1 MKILKHIVTGLAFVI
16 FAVACNEGIDPISKV
31 DSGPDATPPVVNII
45 YPTEGTQ
52 IQLPELISSINIQF
66 EVMDDIEI
74 ESITVSIDGVEIGS
88 FSTFVDFRRAVEEL
102 TFDNVTTGMHSL
114 SITAKDMSG
123 KTTTESVNFEKV
135 AAYTPLYNGETMYL
149 SFDGD
154 YMNLVNFEVATKV
167 GTPGFSDKK
176 VIGSKSYA
184 GATGS
189 YITFPTEGLQG
200 EEFSAV
206 FWLKINAVPDRAGI
220 LVMSPVDD
228 VNPDAQNVRT
238 SGFRFLREAAGAMQ
252 RFKLNVGTGDAD
264 IWFDGVAAADV
275 DPAADEWV
283 HFAFT
288 ISATEAKVYI
298 GGEIVKEAAFDGIDW
313 TGCDLLSIMSGA
325 PRFTGWNHK
334 SDLSFMDELRLFNRE
349 LSQSEIQDIFVAE
362 GGQSGTYTPIY
373 DGEIFYMPFE
383 ETYTEKVTETE
394 PIVVGTPAFDVGKVG
409 KAYVGATDSYLEFP
423 TTGLQGDEFSAVCW
437 MKVNPVPDRA
447 GILVM
452 GPEDLAN
459 PDAQNVRTSGFRFF
473 REAAGANQIVKLNAG
488 TGAADSW
495 FDGGAAAQ
503 IDPATADWVHYAFT
517 ISGTECVVYIDG
529 EIVSQGAFTGID
541 WTGCDIL
548 TIMSG
553 NPRFTGWITIQ
564 I

>member
-220 LVMSPVDD
+220 LVMGPVDEA
-228 VNPDAQNVRT
+228 NPDAQNVRI
-238 SGFRFLREAAGAMQ
+238 SGFRFFREAAGAMQ
-252 RFKLNVGTGDAD
+252 RFKLNVGTGAAD
-264 IWFDGVAAADV
+264 IW
-275 DPAADEWV
+275 
-283 HFAFT
+283 
-288 ISATEAKVYI
+288 
-298 GGEIVKEAAFDGIDW
+298 
-313 TGCDLLSIMSGA
+313 
-325 PRFTGWNHK
+325 
-334 SDLSFMDELRLFNRE
+334 
-349 LSQSEIQDIFVAE
+349 
-362 GGQSGTYTPIY
+362 
-373 DGEIFYMPFE
+373 
-383 ETYTEKVTETE
+383 
-394 PIVVGTPAFDVGKVG
+394 
-409 KAYVGATDSYLEFP
+409 
-423 TTGLQGDEFSAVCW
+423 
-437 MKVNPVPDRA
+437 
-447 GILVM
+447 
-452 GPEDLAN
+452 
-459 PDAQNVRTSGFRFF
+459 
-473 REAAGANQIVKLNAG
+473 
-488 TGAADSW
+488 SW
-495 FDGGAAAQ
+495 
-503 IDPATADWVHYAFT
+503 WC
-517 ISGTECVVYIDG
+517 SCRCR
-529 EIVSQGAFTGID
+529 S
-541 WTGCDIL
+541 C
-548 TIMSG
+548 
-553 NPRFTGWITIQ
+553 
-564 I
+564 